1 MSVIADKVMITAGA
15 TTTAVAGGKSI
26 NKVDSFVR
34 GFLDSSVSD
43 IVAGNFTWYG
53 SDVLALTSLAAT
65 LALLSWRIYYDYK
78 NRNPLNVA

>member
-1 MSVIADKVMITAGA
+1 MSVIADKITITAGA

-26 NKVDSFVR
+26 GKVDSLVR

-43 IVAGNFTWYG
+43 IVSGDFTWYG

-65 LALLSWRIYYDYK
+65 LALLSWRIYYDKK
-78 NRNPLNVA
+78 NSNLLNVA

>member
-1 MSVIADKVMITAGA
+1 MSVFADKIIITFGA

-26 NKVDSFVR
+26 KKVDSLVR

-53 SDVLALTSLAAT
+53 SDILALTSLAAT
-65 LALLSWRIYYDYK
+65 LSLLTWRIYFDRK
-78 NRNPLNVA
+78 NSAGPNVP